1 MPLCLCYFP
10 LIPCGGAG
18 HRHEDWEPF
27 FPSSGSAP
35 SQQRELLGPQ
45 RHLGG
50 ISELERLGLASQ
62 GGPETSAIPCS
73 SLCRKACSPPKGLSL
88 LLCSISSC
96 CALTSSYLSP
106 PNTAFVRSLS
116 LRNLLHFP
124 IGHRLVPDL
133 GLVLAFK
140 AL

>member
-10 LIPCGGAG
+10 LIPCGGGAG

-35 SQQRELLGPQ
+35 SQWRELLGPQ

-50 ISELERLGLASQ
+50 ISELERLELASQ

-88 LLCSISSC
+88 LLCSI
-96 CALTSSYLSP
+96 LHLLILISP
-106 PNTAFVRSLS
+106 QHCICQVSFS

-124 IGHRLVPDL
+124 IVHRLVPDL